1 MKIKLQTEE
10 QVTAFIDKAN
20 LLLGYP
26 NLENGTL
33 TYTDVPEL
41 TEIKDEEENVIDS
54 YFEIEVTYEINKA
67 MLEIALEHMV

>member
-10 QVTAFIDKAN
+10 QVNAFIAKAN

-33 TYTDVPEL
+33 TYTDFPEI

-54 YFEIEVTYEINKA
+54 YFEIEVTRELNEA
-67 MLEIALEHMV
+67 MLEIALKHMV